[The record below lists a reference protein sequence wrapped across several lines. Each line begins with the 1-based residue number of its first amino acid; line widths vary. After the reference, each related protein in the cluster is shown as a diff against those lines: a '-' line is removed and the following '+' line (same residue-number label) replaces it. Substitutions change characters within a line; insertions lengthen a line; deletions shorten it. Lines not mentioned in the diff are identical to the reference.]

1 MAARTGPREL
11 WQRPLFRR
19 FWIGE
24 SISFLGNQ
32 VTDLALPL
40 TAVLLLGATAD
51 QMGIMTAIW
60 FLPYLVF
67 GLPAGVWIDRM
78 RRKPILVG
86 LDLVAAAAVLV
97 VPFAAWTG
105 LLRIE
110 LLYVVSFVL
119 GSTVVIFMVAY
130 QSFVPTLVGR
140 TDIAEANAALEA
152 TTSITAVAG
161 PGIGGLLV
169 QALTAPFALLL
180 DALSYLISAALVAS
194 IRVVE
199 PPPIPDAAG
208 RPMLEQIREGLRV
221 VRTTPVLFA
230 LVRGGTIHNFF
241 GRMFDALFVL
251 YAARNLGLDPAT
263 IGLVLAAAGPG
274 SFVGSLVA
282 TRIPRRIGLGTTIW
296 TAQLLTGVA
305 RLLVPLAGSGLL
317 ASGQLLSARPT
328 ISTLTLG
335 LSMFLLGFA
344 RTLFNVNQLSLRQ
357 AITADRMH
365 GRVNA
370 TMRFVM
376 WGVTPIGALIGGL
389 LASSAI
395 GIQGTLF
402 IAALGALA
410 ATIPFLLPAISGL
423 GQMPEPLVD
432 DAGVG
437 TAAS

>member
-1 MAARTGPREL
+1 M
-11 WQRPLFRR
+11 FRR

-40 TAVLLLGATAD
+40 TAVLLLGATAN
-51 QMGIMTAIW
+51 QMGILTATW
-60 FLPYLVF
+60 YLPYLVF

-78 RRKPILVG
+78 RRRPILVG
-86 LDLVAAAAVLV
+86 LDLAAAAAVLV
-97 VPFAAWTG
+97 VPIAAWSG

-140 TDIAEANAALEA
+140 ADIAEANAALEA
-152 TTSITAVAG
+152 TTSLTAVAG
-161 PGIGGLLV
+161 PGVGGLLV
-169 QALTAPFALLL
+169 QLFTAPFALLV
-180 DALSYLISAALVAS
+180 DAGSYLISAILIGS
-194 IRVVE
+194 IRVEE
-199 PPPIPDAAG
+199 PAPIPDAER
-208 RPMLEQIREGLRV
+208 RPMFAQIREGLRL
-221 VRTTPVLFA
+221 VRDTPVLFA

-251 YAARNLGLDPAT
+251 YASRDLGLDPAT
-263 IGLVLAAAGPG
+263 IGLVVATSGPG

-296 TAQLLTGVA
+296 NAQVLTGLA
-305 RLLVPLAGSGLL
+305 RLLIPLAGGALL
-317 ASGQLLSARPT
+317 VRPGTLLPAGTPISAV
-328 ISTLTLG
+328 TLAA
-335 LSMFLLGFA
+335 SMFLLGLA
-344 RTLFNVNQLSLRQ
+344 RTVFNINQLSLRL

-376 WGVTPIGALIGGL
+376 WGVTP
-389 LASSAI
+389 
-395 GIQGTLF
+395 
-402 IAALGALA
+402 LGALA
-410 ATIPFLLPAISGL
+410 GGMLATTGLGIRGTFLVAGLGTLLATVPFLLPAIRNL
-423 GQMPEPLVD
+423 HRMPDPINDE
-432 DAGVG
+432 AGVG
-437 TAAS
+437 ATTPSSGSAVEAEG